1 MVGKEY
7 AQEVGREKVK
17 KQPEENYLQEQKRAM
32 GRLINNKQ
40 ARLTKQKEAP
50 TNANDN

>member
-7 AQEVGREKVK
+7 AQEVGSEKVK
-17 KQPEENYLQEQKRAM
+17 KQPEENYLQEQKSAA
-32 GRLINNKQ
+32 GSLISTKQ
-40 ARLTKQKEAP
+40 ARLTKQKETP